1 MYFLFFQEIKTE
13 MQNSLMQIVYRT
25 TQHVSDFRNFPN
37 EDGNTEGKQQLVEL
51 VQLLFEQF
59 KAIAQVQSVLLKYF
73 SKAQK
78 AHNVQLQ
85 LYDMNFY
92 WTQVQNI
99 VREIVYLLDFSFRL
113 IFLFSVAI
121 TFK

>member
-1 MYFLFFQEIKTE
+1 
-13 MQNSLMQIVYRT
+13 MQNSLMQIIYRT

-37 EDGNTEGKQQLVEL
+37 EDGNEGKQQLVEL

-59 KAIAQVQSVLLKYF
+59 KSVAQMQSILLKYF
-73 SKAQK
+73 AKAQK

-99 VREIVYLLDFSFRL
+99 VCARVFWRFFLRL
-113 IFLFSVAI
+113 YFFLVAI
-121 TFK
+121 TFE